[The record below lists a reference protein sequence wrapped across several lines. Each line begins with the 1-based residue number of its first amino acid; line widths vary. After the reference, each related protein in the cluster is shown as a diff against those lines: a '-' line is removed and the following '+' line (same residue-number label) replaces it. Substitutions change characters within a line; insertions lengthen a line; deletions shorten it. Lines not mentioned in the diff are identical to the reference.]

1 MTRTLIYQRKEEMT
15 SEILKLNGGF
25 TMGNIITIAVF
36 IVGMIMGWSKMDSQ
50 IMILSEKI
58 LLKADK
64 EVVEIQ
70 LGHIREDLSEIKTM
84 IKELK

>member
-1 MTRTLIYQRKEEMT
+1 
-15 SEILKLNGGF
+15 
-25 TMGNIITIAVF
+25 MGNIITIAVF

>member
-50 IMILSEKI
+50 ITILSEKI

>member
-84 IKELK
+84 IKEL

>member
-1 MTRTLIYQRKEEMT
+1 MT

-50 IMILSEKI
+50 ITILSEKI

>member
-1 MTRTLIYQRKEEMT
+1 
-15 SEILKLNGGF
+15 
-25 TMGNIITIAVF
+25 MGNIITIAVF

-50 IMILSEKI
+50 ITILSEKI

>member
-1 MTRTLIYQRKEEMT
+1 MT